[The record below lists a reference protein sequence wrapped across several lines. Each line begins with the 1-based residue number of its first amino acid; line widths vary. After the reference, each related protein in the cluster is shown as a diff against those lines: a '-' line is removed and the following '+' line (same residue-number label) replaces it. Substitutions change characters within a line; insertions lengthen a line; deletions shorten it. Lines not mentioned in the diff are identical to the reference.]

1 MSLDDTMLA
10 QLPDTLTVEVDGK
23 PMPLRETPYVKETKD
38 FASLV
43 RGGYDAHREVGAR
56 IPIKHDGK
64 PETIAEW
71 RKTHIPTLQKA
82 GLLEAPP
89 ATVEEYGIVKPE
101 GIPEGLQWDDARA
114 VKYAGILHKYGV
126 PKAIVPELMAL
137 HVEALTGVANLL
149 KTSVEEGTKALK
161 AEFGAEYDTRVEDAK
176 RLTASIF
183 KTPEELAFFE
193 DTGIG
198 NHPGFLSVLMRL
210 APLAMQDSS
219 ILASTLASP
228 SGIAAG
234 DAVRSEVA
242 SIMNDVTNPK
252 HKLYH
257 QGDKGT
263 LAYIDSLYKKA
274 YGGGVVELSGGGM
287 R

>member
-1 MSLDDTMLA
+1 MPLDEALLS

-23 PMPLRETPYVKETKD
+23 SSPLRETAFVKEAKD

-64 PETIAEW
+64 PESVAEW

-82 GLLEAPP
+82 GLVDIPP
-89 ATVEEYGIVKPE
+89 ATPADYGIVKP
-101 GIPEGLQWDDARA
+101 PELPPGLEWDDARA
-114 VKYAGILHKYGV
+114 AKYAGILHKYGV

-137 HVEALTGVANLL
+137 HVEALTGTTALL

-161 AEFGAEYDTRVEDAK
+161 AEFGDKYDTRIEEVK
-176 RLTASIF
+176 RLTDAIF
-183 KTPEELAFFE
+183 KTPEELALFE
-193 DTGIG
+193 ATGLG

-210 APLAMQDSS
+210 APLTMQDSS
-219 ILASTLASP
+219 ILTSSP
-228 SGIAAG
+228 SDGGGATTG

-242 SIMNDVTNPK
+242 SIMNDKTNPK

-257 QGDKGT
+257 QGDKDT
-263 LAYIDSLYKKA
+263 LMYIDSLYKKA
-274 YGGGVVELSGGGM
+274 YGAGQVELSGGGI